1 VHLSANEP
9 RKITSRRHA
18 LPWDWISGVLLLLAL
33 YLAGGRLVATEW
45 TENLFTIQILGCVA
59 VAFGLLLGRTRFP
72 GWVALILA
80 TGYGLVIV
88 PVQLSTLASD
98 SGDWLAQLSYIGT
111 RMAISVGEFVN
122 RENVS
127 DPILFL
133 AVMAL
138 VIWGLAVWAGYR
150 LARRGDAWGATLPMG
165 ALLVILQTYDNAPG
179 TRSLYLAAYVLC
191 ILLLVSRQQ
200 LLRQQL
206 NWEHGRIQVPMYIG
220 VDLLFAAL
228 GAGALI
234 VLLAWA
240 TPALASPI
248 GAAENAWSE
257 LTRPWRSLREDF
269 SRAFYPLEST
279 TRDEGDY
286 YGEALALGRGNALS
300 NVIQFTVQLLNEQQ
314 SVTRYY
320 WRDRV
325 YDHYENGEWQ
335 ISFDQEQQM
344 LADGAGLPVP
354 ALESQQVGQF
364 RFTTAKPINL
374 LHTAPQPLDVNRNV
388 FLTYAENPDGSLD
401 LAALRTASQ
410 LQIGDSYDVASLLTA
425 TSEAKLRAAGEDYP
439 SWVTERYLQVP
450 EAITQ
455 RTRDLAA
462 QLAEGLDNN
471 YDIAQTITRY
481 LRTTIEYQDT
491 VPSPPANSEP
501 IDWVLFEEPR
511 GFCNY
516 YASAQVILL
525 RVLGIPARLAV
536 GYAQGDRQSINLVG
550 GEPGEDRLDV
560 RINDVT
566 FYTVRQRD
574 AHAWPEVYFPNIGW
588 VEFEPTANQQE
599 LSRLEISEQAQDAN
613 IGALDEPPAEDE
625 GEVGTGQE
633 QTPEDQAARVIRETF
648 QQQAVQGLLLLSI
661 VALLGFAMLSKRFAT
676 RDTTIDR
683 ALPAD
688 EANPLD
694 TTIRRALLRR
704 AHQERIG
711 PLERSYNQIN
721 SALIRLGAA
730 PKAGHTPG
738 ERAAALAMEVPE
750 LGAELMALA
759 GVYQLKLYR
768 RTIHDDEF
776 PGWRLRIQLQFAVW
790 RNLINK
796 RIRQFRDWWHSLN
809 PFTRPLL

>member
-1 VHLSANEP
+1 
-9 RKITSRRHA
+9 
-18 LPWDWISGVLLLLAL
+18 
-33 YLAGGRLVATEW
+33 
-45 TENLFTIQILGCVA
+45 
-59 VAFGLLLGRTRFP
+59 
-72 GWVALILA
+72 
-80 TGYGLVIV
+80 
-88 PVQLSTLASD
+88 
-98 SGDWLAQLSYIGT
+98 
-111 RMAISVGEFVN
+111 
-122 RENVS
+122 
-127 DPILFL
+127 
-133 AVMAL
+133 
-138 VIWGLAVWAGYR
+138 
-150 LARRGDAWGATLPMG
+150 MG

-191 ILLLVSRQQ
+191 VLLLVSRQQ

-228 GAGALI
+228 GAGALF

-269 SRAFYPLEST
+269 SRAFYPLESA

-300 NVIQFTVQLLNEQQ
+300 NVIQFTVQLLNEQRR
-314 SVTRYY
+314 VTRYY

-325 YDHYENGEWQ
+325 YDHYENGEWL

-344 LADGAGLPVP
+344 LADEAGLPF
-354 ALESQQVGQF
+354 SQVDGQLGQF

-388 FLTYAENPDGSLD
+388 FLTYAANPDGSLD
-401 LAALRTASQ
+401 LAAIRTASQ

-425 TSEAKLRAAGEDYP
+425 TSEAELRAAGNDYP
-439 SWVTERYLQVP
+439 SWVTQRYLQVP

-455 RTRDLAA
+455 RTRDLAV

-516 YASAQVILL
+516 FASAQVILL
-525 RVLGIPARLAV
+525 RILGIPARLAV

-574 AHAWPEVYFPNIGW
+574 AHAWPEVYFPGIGW
-588 VEFEPTANQQE
+588 VEFEPTANQLE
-599 LSRLEISEQAQDAN
+599 LLRTENALQQQDPSTSTLEEVLPEAEAEPGAEQD
-613 IGALDEPPAEDE
+613 LS
-625 GEVGTGQE
+625 
-633 QTPEDQAARVIRETF
+633 PEDQAARVIRETF
-648 QQQAVQGLLLLSI
+648 QQQSVQGILLLSI
-661 VALLGFAMLSKRFAT
+661 VALLGFALLSRRFAV
-676 RDTTIDR
+676 RDATIDR

-688 EANPLD
+688 EPNPLD
-694 TTIRRALLRR
+694 TTIRRSLLRR

-711 PLERSYNQIN
+711 PLERSYGQIN
-721 SALIRLGAA
+721 SALVRLGAA

-750 LGAELMALA
+750 LGAQLIALA
-759 GVYQLKLYR
+759 GAYQLKLYR
-768 RTIHDDEF
+768 RTINEDEL
-776 PGWRLRIQLQFAVW
+776 PGWRLRIQLLFAVW
-790 RNLINK
+790 RSLLNK